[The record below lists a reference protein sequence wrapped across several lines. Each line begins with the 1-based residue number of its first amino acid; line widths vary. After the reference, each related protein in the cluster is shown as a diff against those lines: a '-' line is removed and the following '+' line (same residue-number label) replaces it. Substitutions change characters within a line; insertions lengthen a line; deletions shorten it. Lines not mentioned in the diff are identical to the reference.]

1 MSSIRFGGIFS
12 AALLASAVLGS
23 ANAAP
28 ASLAVVAAV
37 DGQVM
42 VNTGK
47 GYFPA
52 TAQLVLK
59 AGDRVLVGKNS
70 NATISYN
77 DCAVSLDKPVLF
89 TVTAEPVCAKSSVQ
103 PTADLPGGAYPPAGG
118 GVAAAGGLAPVALPM
133 LVVGSLTV
141 ACAVKCGDLLDD
153 NEDPTSAD

>member
-12 AALLASAVLGS
+12 AALLASASLAS
-23 ANAAP
+23 ANSAP
-28 ASLAVVAAV
+28 ASVAVVAAV

-118 GVAAAGGLAPVALPM
+118 VAAAGGLASVALPM

-153 NEDPTSAD
+153 NEDPASAN

>member
-1 MSSIRFGGIFS
+1 MSSIRLGGIFS

-23 ANAAP
+23 VNAAP

-89 TVTAEPVCAKSSVQ
+89 TVTAEPVCAKSSIQ
-103 PTADLPGGAYPPAGG
+103 PAADLPGGAYPPAGG
-118 GVAAAGGLAPVALPM
+118 AAAAGGLAPVALPM

-153 NEDPTSAD
+153 NEDPASAN